1 MTLLILFKVIGA
13 SAIVCVGYIASS
25 ILLRSMREKC
35 DALRDIISLLA
46 MLENNFTY
54 SENDLYTFFSKD
66 VLSEKFLVLNFSANV
81 TDENEFAIWKKDFS
95 NYELLKTSLSD
106 KEFTQFRYYWD
117 KLGSTSAP
125 EEISR
130 LRYYYEQLTKR
141 LKEVTGEYQMATK
154 LYRSLGVS
162 AAAIFAVLLL

>member
-1 MTLLILFKVIGA
+1 MTLLILFKVLGA

-25 ILLRSMREKC
+25 VLLRNIKERC
-35 DALRDIISLLA
+35 DAFRDIISLLA

-66 VLSEKFLVLNFSANV
+66 ILTEKFSLLNFSADV
-81 TDENEFAIWKKDFS
+81 TDENEFAIWKNNFTNCEMIKS
-95 NYELLKTSLSD
+95 ALNQ
-106 KEFTQFRYYWD
+106 KEYDQFKYYWD

-130 LRYYYEQLTKR
+130 LRYYYEQLTKQ
-141 LKEVTGEYQMATK
+141 LKEVTGEYQTATK